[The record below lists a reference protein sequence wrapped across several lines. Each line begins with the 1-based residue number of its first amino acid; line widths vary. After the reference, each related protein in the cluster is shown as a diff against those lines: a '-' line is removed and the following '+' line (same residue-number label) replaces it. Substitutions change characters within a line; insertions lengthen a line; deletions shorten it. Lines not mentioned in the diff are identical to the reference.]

1 VALMAGEI
9 FALLVP
15 PTGSTFI
22 AGHAA
27 RASQIER
34 IRQVIV
40 ILAKPRYIH
49 CGGQDGDGHDNT
61 AYARLRNTATL
72 ELCQEDYRG
81 LTMTARMKVRV
92 NDAAYTV
99 TVRLRNT
106 DDGVTVAE
114 MTLPVSDVTLTEYTA
129 ICTLPAGT
137 IRKTCEW
144 QIQVTTGGI
153 GYGIVGVEY
162 GL

>member
-1 VALMAGEI
+1 MAGEI
-9 FALLVP
+9 FALLQP

-34 IRQVIV
+34 IRQVIA

-49 CGGQDGDGHDNT
+49 CGGNDGDGHTDT
-61 AYARLRNTATL
+61 TYARLRNTGTL
-72 ELCQEDYRG
+72 ELCEEDYRG
-81 LTMTARMKVRV
+81 LTMTARIKARV
-92 NDAAYTV
+92 LDGAFTV
-99 TVRLRNT
+99 TIRLRNI
-106 DDGVTVAE
+106 DDGVTVCE
-114 MTLPVSDVTLTEYTA
+114 MTAPVNVTTLTEYTRPV
-129 ICTLPAGT
+129 TLPTGT
-137 IRKTCEW
+137 ARKTCEW
-144 QIQVTTGGI
+144 QIQVTSGGI